1 MQTKRS
7 SYNHED
13 DIILILEKKKE
24 EKKQCKIMLN
34 LPCLALNNQNAKSG
48 AEDNQMFR
56 LNPEIINLNIMNA
69 PTWKCGNKCCHSGQ
83 IPI

>member
-1 MQTKRS
+1 
-7 SYNHED
+7 
-13 DIILILEKKKE
+13 
-24 EKKQCKIMLN
+24 MLN

>member
-13 DIILILEKKKE
+13 DIILILEKKTK
-24 EKKQCKIMLN
+24 KKQGNIMLN
-34 LPCLALNNQNAKSG
+34 LPCLALNNQNTKSG

-69 PTWKCGNKCCHSGQ
+69 PTWKMR
-83 IPI
+83 